1 MVISKADRMDE
12 SLAVVLSDRTA
23 LQDLE
28 VGMICIRIFVQ
39 AVDHV
44 TKSKKHVSS
53 SAAFKSASPDHVG
66 SFSSFCVLW

>member
-1 MVISKADRMDE
+1 MVISKVDRTDE
-12 SLAVVLSDRTA
+12 SLAVALSDRTA

-28 VGMICIRIFVQ
+28 VGITCIRIFVQ

-44 TKSKKHVSS
+44 IKSKKHVSS

-66 SFSSFCVLW
+66 SSSSFCVLW

>member
-28 VGMICIRIFVQ
+28 VGMN
-39 AVDHV
+39 D
-44 TKSKKHVSS
+44 
-53 SAAFKSASPDHVG
+53 
-66 SFSSFCVLW
+66 LY